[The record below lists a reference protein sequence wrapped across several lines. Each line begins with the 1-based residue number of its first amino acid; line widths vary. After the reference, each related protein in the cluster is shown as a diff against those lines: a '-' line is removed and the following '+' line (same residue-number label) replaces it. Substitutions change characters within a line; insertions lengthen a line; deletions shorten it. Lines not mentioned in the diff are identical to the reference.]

1 MMLPLL
7 LGMAL
12 LVAVVLGLILWP
24 LWRSTGA
31 AAEVSRVDLNA
42 AVYRD
47 QLKELERDRAAG
59 SLSEAAFAQ
68 SSQELQRRL
77 LADAGA
83 EAPAVLTAQAPK
95 KLILGIALLIP
106 LAGALLYAWLGD
118 PNAARE
124 QQASTVTARQID
136 DMVRELAARLKKNP
150 DDPKGWIMLARSYR
164 ALGRFELAAD
174 AFEHV
179 GPPLEQDASL
189 LADYAEV
196 LARDANGDFE
206 GKPQAALDKAIAL
219 APANPQVL
227 TLAGI
232 SAYQRRAYTEAA
244 DDWERTLASLPPD
257 SEQAKVVAAT
267 IVKARALAQASGAV
281 PSAKSGARPGA
292 PKAAAGNRA
301 VRGRVTLAPAFAS
314 QVKPGDTLFI
324 FARVVDG
331 PRMPLAVLRTTAKSL
346 PLDFMLDDGQAMSPQ
361 FNLSSLA
368 PDAKILV
375 EARISA
381 SGEALPKPGDLI
393 GDSGPVKPGAKGLK
407 ITIERVVR

>member
-1 MMLPLL
+1 MTSPLL
-7 LGMAL
+7 LSMAL

-24 LWRSTGA
+24 LWRSTGKA
-31 AAEVSRVDLNA
+31 ADVSRTELNA

-47 QLKELERDRAAG
+47 QLKELERDRASG
-59 SLSEAAFAQ
+59 TLSEPAFAQ
-68 SSQELQRRL
+68 SAQELQHRV
-77 LADAGA
+77 LADVGA
-83 EAPAVLTAQAPK
+83 ETPAVATTRTPK
-95 KLILGIALLIP
+95 QLILGIAFLIP
-106 LAGALLYAWLGD
+106 LAGALLYAMLGD
-118 PNAARE
+118 PGAARE
-124 QQASTVTARQID
+124 QQAPTISARQID
-136 DMVRELAARLKKNP
+136 DMVGELAARLKKNP

-164 ALGRFELAAD
+164 ALGRFELAAE

-179 GPPLEQDASL
+179 GPSLEQDASL

-196 LARDANGDFE
+196 LARSANGDFD

-232 SAYQRRAYTEAA
+232 AAYQRRQYAEAA
-244 DDWERTLASLPPD
+244 DDWEHTLASLPPD

-267 IVKARALAQASGAV
+267 IVKARALAQADGTTPAV
-281 PSAKSGARPGA
+281 KPGA
-292 PKAAAGNRA
+292 KPAAAKAAAGGRA
-301 VRGRVTLAPAFAS
+301 VGGRVALAPAFAS

-324 FARVVDG
+324 FARAVDG

-346 PLDFMLDDGQAMSPQ
+346 PLDFTLDDAQAMSPQ

-368 PDAKILV
+368 PDTKVLV